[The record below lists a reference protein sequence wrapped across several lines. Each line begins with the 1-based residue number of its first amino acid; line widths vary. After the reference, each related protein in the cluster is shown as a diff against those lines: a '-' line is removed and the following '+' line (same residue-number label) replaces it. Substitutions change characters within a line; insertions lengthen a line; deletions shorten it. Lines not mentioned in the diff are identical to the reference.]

1 MNAGE
6 QRESGVRGSAVA
18 AWIAVAAT
26 LVPAALYAYLGH
38 FSRLMIDDYGIF
50 ATALWLGFRDY
61 FAYWRNTW
69 HGSYSFYVFHDLLAP
84 LDPARMPPVFPAL
97 IIALWLLGLTW
108 LLSIMLRHLEIRR
121 ARLPIAIAL
130 AALTAHA
137 SFMSFHTWESI
148 YWYAAATSHTLPVG
162 VLLLFLAFAL
172 DTAKRLRSTAPA
184 AVAALAGALICF
196 VNGGFS
202 PLYAGIQLVG
212 LPLLIG
218 LLVKRASNPGRHTQI
233 AVLAAGFCGSI
244 VSAVGQL
251 TAPGVANRMET
262 ATNTLLSVKVIRDL
276 PALALETLRS
286 SIEYFGHQ
294 GSILGFML
302 LLAAGLVAALLIYR
316 PEPVGRA
323 AQSPTLSAPPLLIG
337 LAIQLA
343 FMPTLWTD
351 LGALAFNGGAA
362 LYLAVGI
369 AALNIVFLLAYPIA
383 LGRRRLIASVLE
395 RRIEY
400 LAPTSA
406 ALMLGVFALL
416 MMTQPTGLHYRIALY
431 LFANAFALLVILAQ
445 ILDSVAADRRSR
457 QLRLVAFSSLAL
469 AAIAM
474 ALSLA
479 IGHFGLGY
487 IFVRSLSFAALTQ
500 VLPGLAWGAYI
511 GFLIQRCRL
520 LRGGGAQVS
529 ARYILPGFI
538 IIVGIIIA
546 DISAQARLIPD
557 FATFARE
564 WDARHEHIVRMRD
577 RGVRDIEIPPFSFDM
592 SGYISASG
600 EAFGESHP
608 YYYRVDSITLVD

>member
-1 MNAGE
+1 MNGVE
-6 QRESGVRGSAVA
+6 QRVSGVRGSAVA
-18 AWIAVAAT
+18 AWIAAAAT

-69 HGSYSFYVFHDLLAP
+69 HGSYSLFVFHDLLAP
-84 LDPARMPPVFPAL
+84 LDPARIPPLFPAL
-97 IIALWLLGLTW
+97 IIAVWLLGLTW
-108 LLSIMLRHLEIRR
+108 LMSIMLRHLEIRR

-137 SFMSFHTWESI
+137 SIMSFHTWESI

-162 VLLLFLAFAL
+162 VLLMFLAFAL
-172 DTAKRLRSTAPA
+172 DTAKRLRSTVPV

-196 VNGGFS
+196 INGGLS
-202 PLYAGIQLVG
+202 PLHVGIQLVF

-218 LLVKRASNPGRHTQI
+218 LLVFRASNRWQPAQI

-251 TAPGVANRMET
+251 TAPGIANRMEIS
-262 ATNTLLSVKVIRDL
+262 ANLIPYAKVIRDL
-276 PALALETLRS
+276 PALALEMLRS

-302 LLAAGLVAALLIYR
+302 LLAAGLVAALLIFR
-316 PEPVGRA
+316 PEQVSRT

-337 LAIQLA
+337 LAIQVA
-343 FMPTLWTD
+343 FLPTLWTD
-351 LGALAFNGGAA
+351 LGALAFKGGAA

-369 AALNIVFLLAYPIA
+369 AALNIVFLLAYPIV
-383 LGRRRLIASVLE
+383 LGRRRLIESVLE
-395 RRIEY
+395 RRIEC
-400 LAPTSA
+400 LAPMSA
-406 ALMLGVFALL
+406 AIMLGVFALL
-416 MMTQPTGLHYRIALY
+416 MMTQPPGLHYRIALY

-445 ILDSVAADRRSR
+445 ILDSVAADRRGR
-457 QLRLVAFSSLAL
+457 QLRFVALSSLAL

-511 GFLIQRCRL
+511 GFLIQRCRRL
-520 LRGGGAQVS
+520 SGAGAQFS
-529 ARYILPGFI
+529 ARFILLFL
-538 IIVGIIIA
+538 IVVIGIIISDMA
-546 DISAQARLIPD
+546 AQARLIPD

-564 WDARHEHIVRMRD
+564 WDARHEHIIQMRD
-577 RGVRDIEIPPFSFDM
+577 SGARDIEIEPFSFDM

-600 EAFGESHP
+600 KAFGGSHP
-608 YYYRVDSITLVD
+608 YYYGVDSITLVD